1 MSKISKMK
9 ANITEVQAERNAT
22 KDKEYDY
29 RMK

>member
-9 ANITEVQAERNAT
+9 KNIDEVKAERDAA